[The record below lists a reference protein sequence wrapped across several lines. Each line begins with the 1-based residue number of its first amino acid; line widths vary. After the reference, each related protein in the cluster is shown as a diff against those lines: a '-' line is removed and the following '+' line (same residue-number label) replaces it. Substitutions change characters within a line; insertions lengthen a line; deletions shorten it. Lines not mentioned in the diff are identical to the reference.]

1 MQAVSCCVPMQLV
14 SHTLWQQ
21 QQLLPFAEH
30 DTYLELQL
38 LNNANTLLMTCS
50 TARSY
55 CWYLLCMCRYVKF
68 RQGEVWVAI
77 RDEFEASGLRP
88 TRPDRE
94 RLASGIELAE
104 RLAIAVRDAQAA
116 LLAKELG
123 AAAQKE
129 AALFEGMR
137 AQRKLEQ
144 EARFYTVSPLSS
156 MLCTLHQAATDGW
169 CTHRLV
175 TFMQCEVSITALT

>member
-1 MQAVSCCVPMQLV
+1 M
-14 SHTLWQQ
+14 
-21 QQLLPFAEH
+21 
-30 DTYLELQL
+30 
-38 LNNANTLLMTCS
+38 
-50 TARSY
+50 
-55 CWYLLCMCRYVKF
+55 KF

-77 RDEFEASGLRP
+77 RDEFEACGLRP

-104 RLAIAVRDAQAA
+104 RLAVAVRDAQAA

-144 EARFYTVSPLSS
+144 EARFYTVSRWMSGNTCV
-156 MLCTLHQAATDGW
+156 LCVSCHQPARHAKMVHVCAYHNTVKVTSGGKTGCNKQASICAVPSLDASFCPCIILPDAATHSAAPQHA
-169 CTHRLV
+169 CLSLE
-175 TFMQCEVSITALT
+175 CLTCRRTSLS